1 MYESP
6 FTKVPNSIF
15 DIQGL
20 TVYERLILLYIV
32 RKTIGFNKKSD
43 GISLSQFTRGTGI
56 SKNTI
61 LKSLEN
67 LKELNFIKIQK
78 QTRKNGGKSYNRY
91 TPLVQEMDHLVH
103 EMNKGGSPGRQG
115 LVHQVDIQKNNN
127 TKENKQKKREGEAP
141 FSNIFF
147 SLNKNESLR
156 ESEKYIL
163 HLIDQ
168 EEYVKS
174 IPAFTRKIKKQL
186 SKNDEHQLE
195 DFEKWYIEKECEVLK
210 EKYLNKYLDDDH
222 ISNIYSYFNTEGYD
236 QSNKFIIWFNK
247 DEKAFSF
254 TECFDNKSQIEEFL
268 KGVDE

>member
-1 MYESP
+1 MYEIP

-20 TVYERLILLYIV
+20 NVYEFRILMHII
-32 RKTIGFNKKSD
+32 RKTIGFNKEAD
-43 GISLSQFTRGTGI
+43 GISISQFIKATGI
-56 SKNTI
+56 SKPTVVKTI
-61 LKSLEN
+61 KSLE
-67 LKELNFIKIQK
+67 KMKFIKVQN
-78 QTRKNGGKSYNRY
+78 QTHIGGGKSFNKYL
-91 TPLVQEMDHLVH
+91 PLVKEIDYLVK
-103 EMNKGGSPGRQG
+103 EINKGSKGDLLG
-115 LVHQVDIQKNNN
+115 VVNEVNIQKENR
-127 TKENKQKKREGEAP
+127 TKENKQKKREGETP

-163 HLIDQ
+163 YLIDQ

-210 EKYLNKYLDDDH
+210 EKYLDKYLDDDH
-222 ISNIYSYFNTEGYD
+222 ISNIYSYFHTEGYD

-254 TECFDNKSQIEEFL
+254 TECFDSKSQIEEFL
-268 KGVDE
+268 KGAE